1 VDREAS
7 VELPVSGSVG
17 YDHQVM
23 LLCPR
28 CKHAYRPS
36 QRVCPRDK
44 EELRPPAEVDSRI
57 GTTIGNH
64 RLVDVLGTGGMGA
77 VYLAEHLYI
86 GTRAAIKILH
96 EQHSMES
103 DAVARL
109 LQEARAAAAI
119 GHNNIVAVSDF
130 GETHDGLA
138 YIVMEY
144 VEGRPLDALLED
156 ETVLPLFRAIN
167 IVNQIG
173 SGLAAAHEK
182 AIVHRDLKP
191 ENVMLVEARG
201 RRQIVRRSPGD
212 APPTVEMETTYDH
225 VKILDFGVAKILDAD
240 LSRRTLSG
248 FVIGTPQY
256 MAPETARGK
265 SEVDHRIDVYALGV
279 MFYEMLTGKLPFDAS
294 TPMDMMLAHCSKPVP
309 PMLERNPHAE
319 VTPRAERLVQ
329 RALAKSPDAR
339 QANMREFLAELQ
351 ECYGD
356 ENFLRNVERATHT
369 PAQRAP
375 RPRSLT
381 EDLKEL
387 FAGGGNEIL
396 ERAFADDPPPPKK
409 R

>member
-1 VDREAS
+1 V
-7 VELPVSGSVG
+7 
-17 YDHQVM
+17 YDHHVM
-23 LLCPR
+23 LVCPR
-28 CKHAYRPS
+28 CRHAYRPS
-36 QRVCPRDK
+36 VRVCPRDN
-44 EELRPPAEVDSRI
+44 EALQPAAAVDSRI

-64 RLVDVLGTGGMGA
+64 RLLDVLGTGGMGA
-77 VYLAEHLYI
+77 VYLAEHVYI

-96 EQHSMES
+96 EHVAADS

-109 LQEARAAAAI
+109 LQEARAAAGI
-119 GHNNIVAVSDF
+119 GHGNIVAVSDF
-130 GETHDGLA
+130 GETADGLA

-144 VEGRPLDALLED
+144 IEGRPLDALLE
-156 ETVLPLFRAIN
+156 EAAPLPLFRAIN

-201 RRQIVRRSPGD
+201 RRKIVRRGQGD
-212 APPTVEMETTYDH
+212 APPTVEQETTYDH

-265 SEVDHRIDVYALGV
+265 AEIDHRIDVYALGV

-309 PMLERNPHAE
+309 PMRERNPRAE
-319 VTPRAERLVQ
+319 VSDAAEALIQ
-329 RALAKSPDAR
+329 RAMAKNADDRPQD
-339 QANMREFLAELQ
+339 MRAFLAELQ
-351 ECYGD
+351 QCYGD
-356 ENFLRNVERATHT
+356 ENFLRNVERATE
-369 PAQRAP
+369 PEAKRVP

-396 ERAFADDPPPPKK
+396 ERAFADDKPTKK
-409 R
+409 RS

>member
-1 VDREAS
+1 
-7 VELPVSGSVG
+7 
-17 YDHQVM
+17 M

-36 QRVCPRDK
+36 QRVCPRDQ
-44 EELRPPAEVDSRI
+44 ELLQPAADVDSRL
-57 GTTIGNH
+57 GTSIGNH

-77 VYLAEHLYI
+77 VYLAEHIYI

-103 DAVARL
+103 DSVARL

-156 ETVLPLFRAIN
+156 EAPLPLFRAIN

-173 SGLAAAHEK
+173 GGLAAAHEK

-191 ENVMLVEARG
+191 ENVMLVDAPG
-201 RRQIVRRSPGD
+201 RRQIVRRGPGD
-212 APPTVEMETTYDH
+212 SAPTVEMETTYDH
-225 VKILDFGVAKILDAD
+225 VKILDFGVAKVLDAD

-256 MAPETARGK
+256 MAPETARAKG
-265 SEVDHRIDVYALGV
+265 EIDHRIDIYALGV
-279 MFYEMLTGKLPFDAS
+279 IFYEMLTGKLPFDAA
-294 TPMDMMLAHCSKPVP
+294 TPMEMMLAHCNKPVP
-309 PMLERNPHAE
+309 PLHERNPRAE
-319 VTPRAERLVQ
+319 VTPRAEALIQ
-329 RALAKSPDAR
+329 RSLAKNPDAR
-339 QANMREFLAELQ
+339 PRDMRAFLAELQ

-387 FAGGGNEIL
+387 FAGSGNEIL
-396 ERAFADDPPPPKK
+396 ERAFADDDPPPKK